1 MIFGKKKKEAIPT
14 PQAVLYTSCDTLPLA
29 NFERCETEGDLKALQ
44 EDERQP
50 CNEALL
56 QEKWRQIRGEYA
68 DQSANESFNE
78 YVLMKY
84 RHLELCGKVAGT
96 QKILGLLRE
105 YYIPELVAHLRHIG
119 YDESKGYAY
128 YDNDSID
135 EYLRDLNRIETTLA
149 DDEIQINDL
158 AARLAEYEAQQ
169 KESGKKLKRGH
180 FDEQLAHISKYMGI
194 ALNKQIITVTQYN
207 TYLKQANA
215 HYKHLNSKQNQE
227 HGG

>member
-1 MIFGKKKKEAIPT
+1 MIFGRKKKEEPEQ
-14 PQAVLYTSCDTLPLA
+14 PQVRLYESCDTLPLA
-29 NFERCETEGDLKALQ
+29 NFERCETDGDLKALQ
-44 EDERQP
+44 EDERLP
-50 CNEALL
+50 CDDALL
-56 QEKWRQIRGEYA
+56 QDKWQQIRGEYA
-68 DQSANESFNE
+68 DQSANEGFNE

-84 RHLELCGKVAGT
+84 KHLELCGRVAGT
-96 QKILGLLRE
+96 QKILALLRDF
-105 YYIPELVAHLRHIG
+105 YIPELVAHLQAIG
-119 YDESKGYAY
+119 YDASKGYVY
-128 YDNDSID
+128 YANDNIE

-169 KESGKKLKRGH
+169 KEGGKKLKRGH

-194 ALNKQIITVTQYN
+194 ALNKQTITVTQYN
-207 TYLKQANA
+207 TYLKQANE